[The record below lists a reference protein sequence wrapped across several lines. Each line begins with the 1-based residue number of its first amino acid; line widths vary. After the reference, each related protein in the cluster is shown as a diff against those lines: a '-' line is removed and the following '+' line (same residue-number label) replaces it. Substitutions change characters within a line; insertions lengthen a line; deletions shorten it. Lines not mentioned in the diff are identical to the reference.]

1 MVVCSAAALGLS
13 ANTFVSSIQGLGALV
28 GLLAASV
35 VVIIAIAPSLG
46 KHDPYRNESIYTISV
61 ASVTLA
67 VILCHIAREKKLG
80 KEKSGGIVAFI
91 TLAFFAIL
99 WLVLAGL
106 TTFRGPFLTTGN
118 GYFASW
124 AGAAMAC
131 FAAMAARKQNGAN

>member
-13 ANTFVSSIQGLGALV
+13 ANTFTSSIQGLGALV

-35 VVIIAIAPSLG
+35 VVIIAIAPTLG
-46 KHDPYRNESIYTISV
+46 KNEPYRNASIYTISV

-67 VILCHIAREKKLG
+67 VILIHLAREKKLG
-80 KEKSGGIVAFI
+80 TEKSGGIVAFI

-118 GYFASW
+118 GYFAAW

-131 FAAMAARKQNGAN
+131 FAAGAARNQK